1 VRVGIFLA
9 LAACAPAID
18 GPVERQRA
26 IDRED
31 SAHLSVQLAHLPGVV
46 QADAALHRPTV
57 DPLTQLAS
65 PASAAIVLVV
75 DDRADRAAVMSSAR
89 QLARATAPEIP
100 EPMIAVELG
109 ATRPTLAPL
118 GPFSV
123 EASSKPYLRGL
134 LAALLAL
141 LAVCAAYIA
150 WRERYR
156 RRGSSAQ

>member
-1 VRVGIFLA
+1 MRAVLCIA

-31 SAHLSVQLAHLPGVV
+31 AAHLSAQLAHLPGVV
-46 QADAALHRPTV
+46 HADAALHRPVV

-65 PASAAIVLVV
+65 PASGAIVLVV
-75 DDRADRAAVMSSAR
+75 DDRADRAAVEASAR

-118 GPFSV
+118 GPFTV

-141 LAVCAAYIA
+141 LACSAAYIA
-150 WRERYR
+150 WRERR
-156 RRGSSAQ
+156 RRPTPP